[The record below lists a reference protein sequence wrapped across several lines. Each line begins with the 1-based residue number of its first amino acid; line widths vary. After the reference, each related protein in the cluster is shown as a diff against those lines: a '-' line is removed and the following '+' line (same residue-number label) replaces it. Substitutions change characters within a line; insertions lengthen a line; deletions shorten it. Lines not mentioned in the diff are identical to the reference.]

1 MGAASVHCNVK
12 CPKTQIASHTNGLKP
27 FFRSIEDPTIHLRL
41 WKGDP
46 KTIMSQYDFRYQIV
60 LAWYGLLQPSNAP
73 EGSNKRAL
81 FDDCTIASTNISTGE
96 SSTKKAKCVK
106 DKSLDPVSGSLRA
119 RLNSDYHYIQPS
131 DAKYPVCALCRWAHG
146 DHHSQRVRGRIVGCC
161 DKCEVNLCLG
171 CFKMFHTISNV
182 NKLKSEVRKK

>member
-1 MGAASVHCNVK
+1 
-12 CPKTQIASHTNGLKP
+12 
-27 FFRSIEDPTIHLRL
+27 
-41 WKGDP
+41 
-46 KTIMSQYDFRYQIV
+46 MSQYDFRYQIV

-81 FDDCTIASTNISTGE
+81 FDDCTIASTTISTGE
-96 SSTKKAKCVK
+96 SSTKKAECVK

-146 DHHSQRVRGRIVGCC
+146 DHSQRVRGRIVGCC